1 MVPGQHTGRST
12 RLRGRPIATRL
23 ALCRAAAA
31 LLVVAAPA
39 CTQGHA
45 SVPPKTTSWVTAA
58 AQAMSKARWVPARD
72 ETCRQVLRVS
82 SPGTRIRLR
91 LSNASSN
98 TSLKLAAVTAGIRRD
113 GAAIVAPTPV
123 QLHGRRSITIAP
135 HRQVTTDAVPLV
147 VREGDD
153 VATSF
158 AV

>member
-45 SVPPKTTSWVTAA
+45 SVLPKTTSWVTAA
-58 AQAMSKARWVPARD
+58 AQAMSKARWVAAHD

-82 SPGTRIRLR
+82 APGSRIRLR
-91 LSNASSN
+91 LSNVNSN
-98 TSLKLAAVTAGIRRD
+98 SPLKLTAVTAAIRRD
-113 GAAIVAPTPV
+113 GAAVLPTVPV
-123 QLHGRRSITIAP
+123 QRHGRRTITIAP
-135 HRQVTTDAVPLV
+135 HQQVTTDAVPLV

-158 AV
+158 